1 MGTQFIVRSQHN
13 KHALALKTVIYDGIQ
28 MIRSRDEND
37 VAVFEFTD
45 PDVLVELVVR
55 KNNKS
60 SVKNA
65 STDGEVPPAAAG
77 ATNRDNSALIA
88 LSVVASTPGRPAAK
102 QVEVSLCL
110 YTLYITCLQRR
121 WP

>member
-1 MGTQFIVRSQHN
+1 
-13 KHALALKTVIYDGIQ
+13 
-28 MIRSRDEND
+28 MIRCRDEND

-65 STDGEVPPAAAG
+65 SSDGEVPPAAATAA
-77 ATNRDNSALIA
+77 ATDRDNSALIA

-102 QVEVSLCL
+102 KIEVSLCL
-110 YTLYITCLQRR
+110 YTLYITLFCREDG
-121 WP
+121 PNSCFT